1 MRLFALDKQRTKL
14 NDDKVDA
21 NEHREQQHLARH
33 RKREILSSR
42 MPMFED
48 DAMGSDEPN
57 GCRIMA
63 DAEGEIIRLFKR
75 VFFIGARK
83 SSTSKD
89 TFEIWIMRRR
99 KKTSRFQRVHGRQR
113 LDHLH
118 RCRCKC
124 RFLFDSGCGSWSVT
138 EESDRR

>member
-63 DAEGEIIRLFKR
+63 VHFD
-75 VFFIGARK
+75 FFLTLAAVV
-83 SSTSKD
+83 D
-89 TFEIWIMRRR
+89 QLMRNL
-99 KKTSRFQRVHGRQR
+99 TG
-113 LDHLH
+113 
-118 RCRCKC
+118 
-124 RFLFDSGCGSWSVT
+124 GSWAVLWSV
-138 EESDRR
+138 RR